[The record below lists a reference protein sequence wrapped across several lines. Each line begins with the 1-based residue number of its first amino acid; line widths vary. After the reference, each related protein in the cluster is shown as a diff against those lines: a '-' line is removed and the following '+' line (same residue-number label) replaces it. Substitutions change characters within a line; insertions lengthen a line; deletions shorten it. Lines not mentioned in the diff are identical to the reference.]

1 MNPFATHMPTLLA
14 CLQHTSGPV
23 LELGSGWFSTPVLS
37 AFATDRLVRTVETD
51 RDWHALVSRICTNQP
66 ITPHRHQIIYVPDY
80 EEAPIFDQDW
90 EIVLLDHEPP
100 PRRGADALRL
110 RDRCRLMIGH
120 DSQHPAYGYA
130 AAFGTFKY
138 QFTDSQRFPWTTAVS
153 DEPLDWLRE
162 RLEAAD
168 RRLEASRHEQ

>member
-51 RDWHALVSRICTNQP
+51 RDWHGLVSRICTNQP
-66 ITPHRHQIIYVPDY
+66 ITPHRHQIVFVPDY
-80 EEAPIFDQDW
+80 EEAPISDQDW
-90 EIVLLDHEPP
+90 AIVLLDHEPP
-100 PRRGADALRL
+100 PRRGVDALRL

-130 AAFGTFKY
+130 EAFDTFKY
-138 QFTDSQRFPWTTAVS
+138 RFTETRLFPWTTVVS
-153 DEPLDWLRE
+153 DEPLDWLE
-162 RLEAAD
+162 EALRL
-168 RRLEASRHEQ
+168 RG